1 MNYSYIVQ
9 IDYSKVALCVSSFR
23 KISFWSKSLI
33 SGFRQN
39 SPQPKHF
46 AVVVPQLAMAGVH
59 LVGQMISL
67 GFQLKND
74 LLKIKVNITKNIVP
88 TLVLQSKGY
97 TYLTH
102 NQSNIILWSKILIRT
117 IKMYSLF
124 KRLCLDSKTT
134 NETHTCL
141 SKELLPL
148 LHFNIL
154 KDWTH
159 YKWYL
164 L

>member
-1 MNYSYIVQ
+1 M
-9 IDYSKVALCVSSFR
+9 SKFEALNEFAINKLRHEWPKLLNPLFR

-102 NQSNIILWSKILIRT
+102 NQSNIIL
-117 IKMYSLF
+117 
-124 KRLCLDSKTT
+124 
-134 NETHTCL
+134 
-141 SKELLPL
+141 
-148 LHFNIL
+148 
-154 KDWTH
+154 
-159 YKWYL
+159 
-164 L
+164 